1 MTTASA
7 THQELTI
14 DVAGGE
20 VLVRKGGSGD
30 PIFVIHHDIGA
41 HDWTPFYDRL
51 AERFT
56 VYLPDLPGYGKSK
69 RPEWAR
75 SVRDMVALAGLTLDE
90 LGLPTSS
97 VVGLGFGGFLAAELA
112 TTAQAR
118 INKLTLAAAMGVK
131 PEQGQI
137 FDQFLVSHEDYVR
150 TGFADESTFEAH
162 FGEEADIER
171 LMVWDINREMTT
183 RVGWKPYMHNMALP
197 YLLPSVHTSTLIVW
211 GSEDAVVPTNSGALY
226 AEKLPNAR
234 LEVLEGAGHWLELE
248 RPDDLARLI
257 IEHEESPTATR

>member
-1 MTTASA
+1 MTTASM

-14 DVAGGE
+14 EVAGGE
-20 VLVRKGGSGD
+20 VSVRTGGSGA
-30 PIFVIHHDIGA
+30 PLFVIHHDIGA
-41 HDWTPFYDRL
+41 HAWTSFYERL
-51 AERFT
+51 AESFT
-56 VYLPDLPGYGKSK
+56 VYLPDLPGFGKSV

-75 SVRDMVALAGLTLDE
+75 NVRDIVALAGLTLDE
-90 LGLPTSS
+90 LDLPRAS
-97 VVGLGFGGFLAAELA
+97 VVGLGFGGYVAAELA

-131 PEQGQI
+131 PEQGEI

-150 TGFADESTFEAH
+150 TGFATEGAFEEM
-162 FGEEADIER
+162 FGEESDIDQ
-171 LMVWDINREMTT
+171 LMIWDINREMTT

-197 YLLPSVHTSTLIVW
+197 HLLPSVHTPTLVAW
-211 GSEDAVVPTNSGALY
+211 GSEDVIVPVNSGALY

-234 LEVLEGAGHWLELE
+234 LEVLDGAGHWLELE

-257 IEHEESPTATR
+257 VEHEGR